1 MQMPKPS
8 ANAVKL
14 FDSLAGR
21 ATGATVRKMFGQPA
35 AFVHG
40 NLCLGVFGDDVFLRL
55 SESDR
60 SAAEKL
66 PGVRPFE
73 PMPGRAMREYRVFP
87 PTVLRDPKRS
97 ADWLQRAVRY
107 CSSLPPKKP

>member
-8 ANAVKL
+8 AGAVKL
-14 FDSLAGR
+14 FEGLAER
-21 ATGATVRKMFGQPA
+21 APGSTVRKMFGQPA

-60 SAAEKL
+60 EAAAKVA
-66 PGVRPFE
+66 GVRPFE
-73 PMPGRAMREYRVFP
+73 PMPGRPMREYRVFP
-87 PTVLRDPKRS
+87 AAVLRDPKRS
-97 ADWLQRAVRY
+97 ADWLRRAIAY
-107 CSSLPPKKP
+107 CEAMPPKSK